1 MHNNFKI
8 QDADPTRKIIEKRRR
23 DNQDV
28 AIQNRNALIGRYERD
43 GQMPEVGDVSISAL
57 IDKFQRYE
65 SSFNAKNISMARD
78 SQENSKEANLTPSQ
92 MSCFHKSKLEKICKS
107 KVFNQQKV
115 KENCSKTFL
124 DLIYEKN
131 EKTAEYELKNKEV
144 EADQVLFFKESEA
157 LKERVVRAKEDNLRE
172 NETSKKDL
180 IIQERSII
188 FSEIMKMFENK
199 KF

>member
-8 QDADPTRKIIEKRRR
+8 QNADPAQKIIEKRQK
-23 DNQDV
+23 DSQNV

-43 GQMPEVGDVSISAL
+43 GQMPEVSISAL
-57 IDKFQRYE
+57 IDKFQRYKK
-65 SSFNAKNISMARD
+65 SFNAENISMARG

-92 MSCFHKSKLEKICKS
+92 MSCFHKTKLEKICKS

-115 KENCSKTFL
+115 KENCSTTFL

-144 EADQVLFFKESEA
+144 EADQGLFFKENEA
-157 LKERVVRAKEDNLRE
+157 LKERMIRAEEDNFGE
-172 NETSKKDL
+172 NETSNKEL

-188 FSEIMKMFENK
+188 FSEIMKIFENK